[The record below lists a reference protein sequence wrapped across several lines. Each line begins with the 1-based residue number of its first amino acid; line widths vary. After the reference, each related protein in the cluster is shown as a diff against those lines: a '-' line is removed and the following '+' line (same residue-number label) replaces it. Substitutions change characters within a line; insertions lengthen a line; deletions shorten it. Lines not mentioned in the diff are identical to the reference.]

1 MKTRV
6 FAVCAV
12 IFLLCGVANAEINLI
27 INGSFED
34 PKIGANSV
42 KVFSSIPGWDSTLG
56 IELRD
61 NVAGRA
67 YDGTQFVE
75 LEAYDNSSMVQGIT
89 TTNGTIY
96 ELSFWYSPRPNCDT
110 NDIKVFWNDSQLG
123 PTLAGSNPDSVH
135 HWAKYTFNVRGTGG
149 IDRLR
154 FAADGIFD
162 GAGGSLDAVSLFYQ
176 GGCASELAVK
186 PYTFTSG
193 TSAKA
198 TEVNADFDTLY
209 KNDINLNC
217 QIQAL
222 KAIVCQD
229 HPTASVCQ

>member
-1 MKTRV
+1 M
-6 FAVCAV
+6 FAFCAV
-12 IFLLCGVANAEINLI
+12 VFLFCGVANAEINLI

-34 PKIGANSV
+34 PRVGATSA
-42 KVFSSIPGWDSTLG
+42 KAFSSIPGWDSTLG
-56 IELRD
+56 IEIRD
-61 NVAGRA
+61 NGAGRA

-75 LEAYDNSSMVQGIT
+75 LDVNSNSSMVQGIT
-89 TTNGTIY
+89 TTSGAIY
-96 ELSFWYSPRPNCDT
+96 ELSFWYSPRPQTSGDT

-123 PTLAGSNPDSVH
+123 QTLAGSNSDYVH
-135 HWAKYTFNVRGTGG
+135 HWARYTFNVRGTGG
-149 IDRLR
+149 VDRLR
-154 FAADGIFD
+154 FAADGISD
-162 GAGGSLDAVSLFYQ
+162 GLGGSLDAVSLFYK
-176 GGCASELAVK
+176 GACTSEVAAK
-186 PYTFTSG
+186 PYTFTPG

-229 HPTASVCQ
+229 HPTASICQ

>member
-1 MKTRV
+1 M
-6 FAVCAV
+6 
-12 IFLLCGVANAEINLI
+12 I

-56 IELRD
+56 IEIRD
-61 NVAGRA
+61 NVAGSA

-75 LEAYDNSSMVQGIT
+75 LDVNSNSSMVQGIT

-96 ELSFWYSPRPNCDT
+96 ELSFWYSPRPQTIDT

-123 PTLAGSNPDSVH
+123 QTLAGSNSDSVH
-135 HWAKYTFNVRGTGG
+135 HWVRYTFNVRGTGG
-149 IDRLR
+149 VDRLR
-154 FAADGIFD
+154 FAADGISD
-162 GAGGSLDAVSLFYQ
+162 GGGGSLDAVSLFYK
-176 GGCASELAVK
+176 GACTSEVAAK
-186 PYTFTSG
+186 PYTFIPG

>member
-1 MKTRV
+1 MKTKV
-6 FAVCAV
+6 FAVCV
-12 IFLLCGVANAEINLI
+12 VVFLFCGVANAEINLI

-75 LEAYDNSSMVQGIT
+75 LEANGNSSMVQGIT

-149 IDRLR
+149 VDRLR

-176 GGCASELAVK
+176 GGCTSELTVK

-198 TEVNADFDTLY
+198 TEVNADFDALY
-209 KNDINLNC
+209 KNDTNLNC